1 MNAAA
6 SSSDIES
13 GTSNMVEMPTDTGA
27 RLPNGWMHTAATRRP
42 RSSARFGDVAVTT
55 PTPSCP
61 DT

>member
-27 RLPNGWMHTAATRRP
+27 RLPKGWMHTAATRLP
-42 RSSARFGDVAVTT
+42 SRSRRMGDASITT
-55 PTPSCP
+55 PTPSWP